1 MPSSYKLSIRTQN
14 PKLNGSTVVV
24 KDESVANTFPNP
36 LGSFST
42 GNPRH
47 PYTFTVVTISEQ
59 DKLYELKS
67 TVNQKHLVLNGDTI
81 APGLF
86 EVPIGG
92 DPAPV
97 PDKTVTRTKFLVLND
112 SDGMVIKGAEDIKNA
127 NGVFDGPGSWRACNK
142 STVDYQLYWFDGM
155 SSFYFPKDTL
165 TC

>member
-1 MPSSYKLSIRTQN
+1 MPSSYRLSIRTQN
-14 PKLNGSTVVV
+14 PRLNGSALVV
-24 KDESVANTFPNP
+24 KDESVAITFPNP

-42 GNPRH
+42 GNPRY

-67 TVNQKHLVLNGDTI
+67 TVNQKHLVLSGDPI

-92 DPAPV
+92 DPV
-97 PDKTVTRTKFLVLND
+97 PIPNKTVTRTKFLVVDD
-112 SDGMVIKGAEDIKNA
+112 SDGMVIKGAEDIRNV
-127 NGVFDGPGSWRACNK
+127 NGVFDGPGSWRACNS

-155 SSFYFPKDTL
+155 QSFYFPMYTL
-165 TC
+165 PC